1 MGTET
6 RADQTKKPLGKT
18 YLKNK
23 VVINELFGQVGIKVR
38 RLDETQEEL
47 VHDLKVRPCQLQDRL
62 IFFWIK
68 GVASGV
74 HLGRD
79 SSEEIGCK
87 LDRQRIIENVEL
99 VGHFR
104 DPFLRCASNWDPRNP

>member
-1 MGTET
+1 MENT
-6 RADQTKKPLGKT
+6 RT
-18 YLKNK
+18 YLENK

-47 VHDLKVRPCQLQDRL
+47 VHDLKVRPRQLQDRL

-68 GVASGV
+68 SVASGV

-79 SSEEIGCK
+79 GSEEIGCK
-87 LDRQRIIENVEL
+87 LDVVGNSNYKSVEL
-99 VGHFR
+99 VGYFFETWY
-104 DPFLRCASNWDPRNP
+104 FLSELNESKI